1 MDKVLKA
8 IGGFFKRI
16 WEWIKNT
23 AWVQPVLIVS
33 LIFAVIFS
41 INPIIKGVKS
51 ALNSGNKEGAFYK
64 AHDTKFSSI
73 HIGEEEN
80 GQQITL
86 NGKQLQNNKDCLVVY
101 VDLANKADEAYS
113 FEKYLKN
120 FSSQH
125 SEVKIFVVNTG
136 SKDYLD
142 DDEGQKNNDIT
153 YNLYEPLYD
162 GDKNNEN
169 CTAYLPTEAFDYD
182 IKYSAWEADGEN
194 QYLNGNTDNIAL
206 NSPTFVKYKDG
217 KPVDMRFDLSSYKDK
232 NDKQINEVT
241 ILNDLWNGTNKN

>member
-64 AHDTKFSSI
+64 AHTTKFSKL
-73 HIGEEEN
+73 HGEN
-80 GQQITL
+80 GYTST
-86 NGKQLQNNKDCLVVY
+86 GECLVIY
-101 VDLANKADEAYS
+101 VDLEDGKENAYT
-113 FEKYLKN
+113 FEKYIKN
-120 FSSQH
+120 FASQKP
-125 SEVKIFVVNTG
+125 SAKIYVVNIG
-136 SKDYLD
+136 SENYLGD
-142 DDEGQKNNDIT
+142 DNGQTNNNITWTLYEGLYNGNKDDED
-153 YNLYEPLYD
+153 
-162 GDKNNEN
+162 
-169 CTAYLPTEAFDYD
+169 CTTYLPTDKFDYN
-182 IKYSAWEADGEN
+182 IKYSAWDVDGEN
-194 QYLNGNTDNIAL
+194 SYLNGTDATNPTM